1 MSTVS
6 EGDRKGRA
14 TMNAAWGWMPL
25 WKLRSGRFAG
35 WRTKDGQLYDDDGA
49 HVGYFVNEIAYLND
63 GRAVGEVYGE
73 RWLGRCK
80 EVKSPPGTRHG
91 PHQSRAPARLPDRKG
106 MPLAG
111 WMDPEL

>member
-14 TMNAAWGWMPL
+14 TMNAAWGWLPL
-25 WKLRSGRFAG
+25 WKLRSGQFAG

-80 EVKSPPGTRHG
+80 DVKYPPGTRHG
-91 PHQSRAPARLPDRKG
+91 LHQSRAPARLPDRKG

-111 WMDPEL
+111 WVDPEL